1 MFDELTATNNF
12 KTNKQKKPI
21 SFIQKSHSKK
31 LIRRKKPGYF
41 VKIKKWEAEVHQ
53 FYSKETLGKML
64 EMQKAKK
71 S

>member
-1 MFDELTATNNF
+1 MFEELTATNKF
-12 KTNKQKKPI
+12 QTNKQKKPI
-21 SFIQKSHSKK
+21 SFIEKSHSIK
-31 LIRRKKPGYF
+31 LFKRRKPGYF